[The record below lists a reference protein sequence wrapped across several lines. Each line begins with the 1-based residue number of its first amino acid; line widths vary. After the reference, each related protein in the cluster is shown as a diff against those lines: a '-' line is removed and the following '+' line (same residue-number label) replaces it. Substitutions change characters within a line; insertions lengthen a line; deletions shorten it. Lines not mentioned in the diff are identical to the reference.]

1 MKYAIRRLSAL
12 LLTMFLVSLC
22 AFAAFSGISGSAA
35 EARLGTQATPERVAA
50 LREQLG
56 LNRPFPVRY
65 ADWLSGFATG
75 SLGESLTYR
84 QGVGELL
91 REKVLTSLLLSGMS
105 FALIVLCSI
114 PLSLLVVRF
123 VGTPLDAAHTVF
135 NQFCMAAP
143 PFFTGLLLSW
153 LFGVTLHWFTPGAFP
168 GLSDAAGA
176 LRFLIF
182 PAVAI
187 AVPRIAMTVRM
198 LRGTLLR
205 ELNRDYVRTAI
216 SRGSDR
222 DTVLRRHVLKNALT
236 PTVAFLAQMMAEI
249 VAGVIVVEQVFGVPG
264 LGRMLV
270 VSISNRDYPV
280 VQAIVVILAFWVVA
294 ANTAADLINARI
306 DPRLALADS

>member
-1 MKYAIRRLSAL
+1 MKYALRRLSAAL
-12 LLTMFLVSLC
+12 VTMLLVSLC

-56 LNRPFPVRY
+56 LDRPFPVRY
-65 ADWLSGFATG
+65 GEWLSGFATG
-75 SLGESLTYR
+75 NLGQSLTYR

-91 REKVLTSLLLSGMS
+91 RDKLLTSLLLSGMS

-123 VGTPLDAAHTVF
+123 VGSPLDAAHTVL
-135 NQFCMAAP
+135 NQFCMAVP

-153 LFGVTLHWFTPGAFP
+153 TFGVALHWFTPGAFP
-168 GLSDAAGA
+168 GLSRTADA

-187 AVPRIAMTVRM
+187 AIPRIAMTVRM

-222 DTVLRRHVLKNALT
+222 DAVLRRHVLKNSLT

-294 ANTAADLINARI
+294 ANTAADLLNARI
-306 DPRLALADS
+306 DPRLGL

>member
-1 MKYAIRRLSAL
+1 MKYALRRLSAL

-50 LREQLG
+50 LREELG

-65 ADWLSGFATG
+65 GEWLAGFATG
-75 SLGESLTYR
+75 NLGQSLIYR

-91 REKVLTSLLLSGMS
+91 RDKLLVSLLLSGMS
-105 FALIVLCSI
+105 FALILLCSI
-114 PLSLLVVRF
+114 PLSLVVVRF
-123 VGTPLDAAHTVF
+123 VGGPLDAAHTVF
-135 NQFCMAAP
+135 NQFCMAVP

-153 LFGVTLHWFTPGAFP
+153 VFGVTLHWFTPGAFP
-168 GLSDAAGA
+168 GLSRMGDA

-187 AVPRIAMTVRM
+187 AIPRIAMTVRM

-222 DTVLRRHVLKNALT
+222 DTVLRRHVLKNSLT

-294 ANTAADLINARI
+294 SSTAADLINARI
-306 DPRLALADS
+306 DPRLALTDS